1 MYAQGVTTF
10 CLMLSFS
17 IWAGQ
22 FNSNFLNVETLK
34 CFYMADQDT
43 GVLFGSP
50 TYVFSGGFAIVI
62 IAWMF
67 SPLSAAILFWK
78 QDEVEIV
85 DPAAAA
91 AGAAAGGAGAGG
103 AAAVQDAFPSGAV
116 PPPLPPG
123 VPSYGGGAP
132 YAPPYSGGGGNPY
145 GGGGGGV
152 PYENVR
158 IAE

>member
-1 MYAQGVTTF
+1 
-10 CLMLSFS
+10 MLSFS

-22 FNSNFLNVETLK
+22 FNANFLNVETLK
-34 CFYMADQDT
+34 CFDMANT
-43 GVLFGSP
+43 VSGAVSGSP

-78 QDEVEIV
+78 QNEVEIV
-85 DPAAAA
+85 DPAAA
-91 AGAAAGGAGAGG
+91 GAAAGGDGAGAG

-116 PPPLPPG
+116 PPPMPPG
-123 VPSYGGGAP
+123 VPSYGGGGGAP
-132 YAPPYSGGGGNPY
+132 YAPPYGGGGGNPY
-145 GGGGGGV
+145 GGGGV